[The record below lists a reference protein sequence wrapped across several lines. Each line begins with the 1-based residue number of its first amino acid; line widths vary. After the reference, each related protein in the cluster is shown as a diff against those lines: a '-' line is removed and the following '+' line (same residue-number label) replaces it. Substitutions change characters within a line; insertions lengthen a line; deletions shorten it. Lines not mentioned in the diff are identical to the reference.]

1 MKYSWGR
8 FIFDNLSNIVLVIIM
23 VNIVAG
29 IIIDTFGS
37 LREAEGEKNRDIE
50 DKCFICGN
58 LKTTFDRKSD
68 TKSGFKQHI

>member
-1 MKYSWGR
+1 LTDIEDPEYTEKYKIGR
-8 FIFDNLSNIVLVIIM
+8 FSFDNTSNIILVIIM

-37 LREAEGEKNRDIE
+37 LREYENDKNRDIE

-58 LKTTFDRKSD
+58 LKTVFDK
-68 TKSGFKQHI
+68 